1 MDTFTVFFFYIFPP
15 LVLIL
20 GLFGNIFGYYLLKR
34 PKMSE
39 IGPRNTYKFLFA
51 LDTINLIQI
60 IVNYLQFSFKTDI
73 TIISN
78 VSCRLWVFINYSLA
92 TPSSMCLVYISI
104 DRYISIKLPA
114 KRYFLRKRNNQFIFI
129 TFIIVFNLIYY
140 LPVVYSFSIFSTANT
155 TLCNFNDDFSQSL
168 VSYMD
173 LAIRVCLPAFL
184 ITAFSILLG
193 IEIIKSQRR
202 ILANFQKEENQYYFN
217 EIRMALSSIWMNIIY
232 VSLQLPVS
240 IYSFVPEYYLLD
252 SYMVAYYLYYL
263 SYGINFYAML
273 FFNSLFNSELISFLK
288 TKLFS
293 KF

>member
-39 IGPRNTYKFLFA
+39 IGPRNTYKFLFS

-78 VSCRLWVFINYSLA
+78 VSCRLWMFINYSLA

-114 KRYFLRKRNNQFIFI
+114 KRYFLRKRNN
-129 TFIIVFNLIYY
+129 
-140 LPVVYSFSIFSTANT
+140 
-155 TLCNFNDDFSQSL
+155 
-168 VSYMD
+168 
-173 LAIRVCLPAFL
+173 
-184 ITAFSILLG
+184 
-193 IEIIKSQRR
+193 
-202 ILANFQKEENQYYFN
+202 
-217 EIRMALSSIWMNIIY
+217 
-232 VSLQLPVS
+232 
-240 IYSFVPEYYLLD
+240 
-252 SYMVAYYLYYL
+252 
-263 SYGINFYAML
+263 FYAML